1 MVELLSHDVRVH
13 HLAVH
18 DVFVVLRDQRYH
30 EVKKNYQQDDL
41 RHEPQYEDEV
51 HYGGVQRVLVLFGAQ
66 KIDGWSTNVSNSVLK
81 CL

>member
-1 MVELLSHDVRVH
+1 VVKLLSHDIRVH
-13 HLAVH
+13 NLAVH
-18 DVFVVLRDQRYH
+18 HVFVVLRDQRYH

-41 RHEPQYEDEV
+41 RHEPQYEDKV
-51 HYGGVQRVLVLFGAQ
+51 HYGSVQSGLVLFRAQ